1 MLAMKLM
8 KWRRRS
14 PEFFKYF
21 SVFVDKAF
29 CIEGRFL
36 YCTYVGVLGGA
47 TYQGLEFVDSR
58 RWSGF
63 HSVAEVLE
71 YGNLLWEL
79 IRYFSEIR
87 T

>member
-1 MLAMKLM
+1 MKLM

-21 SVFVDKAF
+21 SVFVDTS
-29 CIEGRFL
+29 IGSVEISVL
-36 YCTYVGVLGGA
+36 YIYWSFGGA
-47 TYQGLEFVDSR
+47 TYQGLEFMDSR
-58 RWSGF
+58 RWSVF